1 LTSKALE
8 RLKRKLTIEVLWLY
22 IIAVLLGHGPTYPY
36 DAGKLIERRFGFR
49 PSKVTLYTVF
59 YKLEREGLLEKRS
72 DGTYDVTGSGVRAF
86 RNAISLLE
94 STTRTLRETA
104 FGDQRD

>member
-1 LTSKALE
+1 LEPKALE

-22 IIAVLLGHGPTYPY
+22 IIAVLLGYGPTYPY

-59 YKLEREGLLEKRS
+59 YKLEREGLIEKRG

-86 RNAISLLE
+86 RDALSLLD
-94 STTRTLRETA
+94 STARKLRETA
-104 FGDQRD
+104 FSDKGD